1 MSSAGTTTP
10 AAEAAAKADDQYDG
24 PSRVRRSCQLLGD
37 ENDCDVMK
45 EQGEEE
51 EEKGD
56 EPRTEDEG
64 IGEAEVEAYVQ
75 RTLQHLSAL
84 TATSERLIDARCHRR
99 AASDVLSSQVG
110 GISSRNSSS
119 VATTSQ
125 RPGQT
130 ARAQGGEGGSCEER
144 SGDVKEGPFESAWH
158 DWVEQ
163 VYFINLRRRTDRR
176 VAFLAAMREQG
187 VPPHKI
193 VRVEGLH
200 TPGNGA
206 LGCAAAH
213 LSVMEHLW
221 RAYSYCYCGSP
232 RRGAAGKATTTGEE
246 ELTSA
251 DTTSSGVALSPPL
264 PSPPSAS
271 RFVAPPQLAAG
282 PAPHPPAAACSRVG
296 PRSVGG
302 VGGAGCGEGAATVG
316 GTRDGG
322 GPCSSLEDSG
332 SLPLSPPLG
341 TSNDVRDSVTR
352 FVMVCEDD
360 FVFTAPPAAVDA
372 HLRRVFEA
380 AAVGKGTQ
388 VVEETD
394 GNDNHPSRR
403 TTRGGEGGGNR
414 SAATGETSEKVEGE
428 GGGAVRPALLRRS
441 PESCCSGSS
450 SHPRIR
456 TPSHHSD
463 DPTVLRRLELDL
475 LQLTA
480 SAYGFRR
487 RPFSDPP
494 SLTYRTHLC
503 ETATDYSKPSTQ
515 HRHPGDPPCSLEPP
529 PISSP
534 LSLPSS
540 SSPSCDCCAGRPS
553 GGTLGVRNYEDCAGL
568 GIVRVVA
575 AQTTSGYVLRCPP
588 SLASTMQRRSEPA
601 AAAAAVTV
609 AGAGSLGSVGAS
621 RGERVAELL
630 RDSFRRAVR
639 GLLEAGDPSR
649 FAADQAWKEVQRR
662 DDVNW

>member
-24 PSRVRRSCQLLGD
+24 PSRVRRSCQLRGD
-37 ENDCDVMK
+37 ENDCDVTK
-45 EQGEEE
+45 AQGEEE
-51 EEKGD
+51 ETDD

-64 IGEAEVEAYVQ
+64 IGEAEVEAYVE
-75 RTLQHLSAL
+75 RTLHHL
-84 TATSERLIDARCHRR
+84 
-99 AASDVLSSQVG
+99 VG
-110 GISSRNSSS
+110 GIGSSS

-158 DWVEQ
+158 DWVER
-163 VYFINLRRRTDRR
+163 VYFINLRGRTDRR

-221 RAYSYCYCGSP
+221 RAYSYCYHGSP
-232 RRGAAGKATTTGEE
+232 GRGAAGKATTTGEE

-282 PAPHPPAAACSRVG
+282 PAAHPPAAAGSRVG

-302 VGGAGCGEGAATVG
+302 VGIAGCGEGAATVG
-316 GTRDGG
+316 GARDGG
-322 GPCSSLEDSG
+322 GPCWSSSLGDSG
-332 SLPLSPPLG
+332 SSLPPSPPLG
-341 TSNDVRDSVTR
+341 PSDHVRDSVTR

-380 AAVGKGTQ
+380 AAGKGPRA
-388 VVEETD
+388 VEETD

-403 TTRGGEGGGNR
+403 TTRGGGGGGNR

-428 GGGAVRPALLRRS
+428 GGGAVRPALPPTVGSGSGSDDVRDLRRS

-450 SHPRIR
+450 SHPRIC
-456 TPSHHSD
+456 TPRHHSD

-494 SLTYRTHLC
+494 ALTHRTHRC
-503 ETATDYSKPSTQ
+503 ETATDDSKPSKQ